1 MGFQRNWIKLFFS
14 PTNINWAPTI
24 GEAVVDTGHTVV
36 NKIKIIGAA
45 DMFQCLIALA
55 SLAVLPEESRL
66 ILNTHVEWLT
76 TFWDS
81 SSTESYASGLWKL

>member
-1 MGFQRNWIKLFFS
+1 
-14 PTNINWAPTI
+14 
-24 GEAVVDTGHTVV
+24 V

-76 TFWDS
+76 TF
-81 SSTESYASGLWKL
+81 